1 MSSFYYPVMNID
13 PKIDDLSLKRKYRNE
28 VAKEYGISIR
38 TLNRWFERENINIP
52 RGFIDPAHLRLIYKT
67 FGIPQRPK

>member
-13 PKIDDLSLKRKYRNE
+13 PKIDDLILAPKYRNI
-28 VAKEYGISIR
+28 VARDYGISIR
-38 TLNRWFERENINIP
+38 TLNRWFERENFDIP
-52 RGFIDPAHLRLIYKT
+52 RGLIDPAHLRLIYKT